1 MPNNPKDRP
10 EQQASLDQSV
20 PANDGAAAESGSAAA
35 AFDPASAPSGR
46 ATAPG
51 TSLDVEPI
59 SLSLLGRLFGVPLII
74 IGVIVGGAIIVV
86 VLFGAQSA
94 PEGRSIDAVLGAL
107 ETSTGERSAA
117 ILLPREKELWQAALE
132 LSLRLEKKDSELDA
146 DQLKTVVER
155 LRGLVRDGL
164 ANVDRIMEQGDSR
177 DRQKALRS
185 ARLGFLIRAL
195 GKTGDAAAIAD
206 LVEIAGHAH
215 DVYRRVAIQQLGD
228 MYDSPEARKAVS
240 AIVSTL
246 TDGAPLSDET
256 KLVACTALSVLADRG
271 DSSATDALT
280 STLRLS
286 GGGEVEWSAALA
298 LARLGSSAG
307 KSALIDLLDRSFW
320 EADGR
325 YVTEDGKGNKLRFS
339 MPAHRVDI
347 NLMAA
352 IDAAA
357 NLGDKDLWDA
367 IDRLKSDPSV
377 AVRGKALA
385 RLKDRPARLDVPGGA

>member
-1 MPNNPKDRP
+1 MPNDPKDQP
-10 EQQASLDQSV
+10 EQQASLDQAV
-20 PANDGAAAESGSAAA
+20 PANDGAAAESGSAPAA
-35 AFDPASAPSGR
+35 RDPGFADSGPT
-46 ATAPG
+46 TAPQ
-51 TSLDVEPI
+51 TSLEVEPI

-86 VLFGAQSA
+86 ALFGAPSA
-94 PEGRSIDAVLGAL
+94 PEGRSIDEVLRAL

-117 ILLPREKELWQAALE
+117 VLLPREKELWQAALE
-132 LSLRLEKKDSELDA
+132 LTLRLDKKDSELDA
-146 DQLKTVVER
+146 DELKTVVKR

-164 ANVDRIMEQGDSR
+164 ASVDRIIEQGDAG

-215 DVYRRVAIQQLGD
+215 DAYRMVAIQQLGD
-228 MYDSPEARKAVS
+228 MRDSPEARAAVS

-246 TDGAPLSDET
+246 TDGEPRSDET

-271 DSSATDALT
+271 DVSATDALT

-298 LARLGSSAG
+298 LARLGSSVG
-307 KSALIDLLDRSFW
+307 KSVLIDLLDRSFW

-325 YVTEDGKGNKLRFS
+325 YVTEDGKGNKLRYS

-347 NLMAA
+347 NLIAA
-352 IDAAA
+352 MDAAA

-385 RLKDRPARLDVPGGA
+385 RLKDRPANLEVSGGP

>member
-1 MPNNPKDRP
+1 MPNDPHDQP
-10 EQQASLDQSV
+10 EPPASLDQ
-20 PANDGAAAESGSAAA
+20 PAASNDGAVAESGSSPAGT
-35 AFDPASAPSGR
+35 DPASADSGP
-46 ATAPG
+46 ATAPQTPLEG
-51 TSLDVEPI
+51 EPI

-86 VLFGAQSA
+86 ALFGAPSA
-94 PEGRSIDAVLGAL
+94 PEGRSIDEVLRAL
-107 ETSTGERSAA
+107 EASTGERSAA
-117 ILLPREKELWQAALE
+117 VLLPREKELWQAALE
-132 LSLRLEKKDSELDA
+132 LTLRLDKKDSELDA
-146 DQLKTVVER
+146 DELKTVVER
-155 LRGLVRDGL
+155 LRRLVRDGL
-164 ANVDRIMEQGDSR
+164 ANVDRIIEQADAGN
-177 DRQKALRS
+177 RQRALRS

-195 GKTGDAAAIAD
+195 GKTGDAGAIAD

-228 MYDSPEARKAVS
+228 MRETPEARKAVS

-246 TDGAPLSDET
+246 TDGEPRSDET

-271 DSSATDALT
+271 DASATAALT

-307 KSALIDLLDRSFW
+307 KSVLIDLLDRSFW

-325 YVTEDGKGNKLRFS
+325 YVTEDGKGNKLRYS

-347 NLMAA
+347 NLIAA
-352 IDAAA
+352 MDAAA
-357 NLGDKDLWDA
+357 NLADKDLWDA

-385 RLKDRPARLDVPGGA
+385 RLKDRPAKLEVSGGP

>member
-1 MPNNPKDRP
+1 MPNDPHDQP
-10 EQQASLDQSV
+10 EPPASLDQ
-20 PANDGAAAESGSAAA
+20 PAASNDGAVAESGSSPAGT
-35 AFDPASAPSGR
+35 DPASADSGS
-46 ATAPG
+46 ATAPQTPLEG
-51 TSLDVEPI
+51 EPI

-74 IGVIVGGAIIVV
+74 IGVTVGGAIIVV
-86 VLFGAQSA
+86 ALFGAPSA
-94 PEGRSIDAVLGAL
+94 PEGRSIDEVLLAL
-107 ETSTGERSAA
+107 EASTGERSAA
-117 ILLPREKELWQAALE
+117 VLLPREKELWQAALE
-132 LSLRLEKKDSELDA
+132 LTLRLDKKDSELDA
-146 DQLKTVVER
+146 DELKTVVER
-155 LRGLVRDGL
+155 LRRLVRDGL
-164 ANVDRIMEQGDSR
+164 ANVDRIIEQADAGN
-177 DRQKALRS
+177 RQRALRS

-195 GKTGDAAAIAD
+195 GKTGDAGAIAD

-228 MYDSPEARKAVS
+228 MHETPEARKAVS

-246 TDGAPLSDET
+246 TDGEPRSDET

-271 DSSATDALT
+271 DASATAALK

-307 KSALIDLLDRSFW
+307 KSVLVDLLDRSFW

-325 YVTEDGKGNKLRFS
+325 YVTEDGKGNKLRYS

-347 NLMAA
+347 NLIAA
-352 IDAAA
+352 MDAAA
-357 NLGDKDLWDA
+357 NLADKDLWDA

-385 RLKDRPARLDVPGGA
+385 RLKDRPAKLEIPGGA